1 MNDDTIT
8 WEILGKGK
16 CSFKK
21 KTQTQ
26 MFCMNEYNVT
36 GLCTK
41 VNCPLSNSV
50 YGTVILEKGEIY
62 LYLKYPERAHLP
74 SSLWTRLQLS
84 QNKKEA
90 FNAIY
95 KEMKYTH
102 NIKQIKKCMKRYV
115 RMKEILKRSRKLI
128 LQKQVKLVPIKK
140 KTERRDRT
148 RENKALKAANILNN
162 VEKELLN
169 RLNSGVYGN
178 LYKFLTPKK
187 KVKNKD
193 SELAKLFDE
202 VEDTQRV
209 KKKKKQQ
216 LEKQEEEEEEE
227 EENDD
232 DEDDE
237 GEDDDDDED
246 DDEDNDDEEEEHED
260 DDEEEDEDDDEE
272 EDEDDDEEE
281 DEDDEDDDDE
291 EEEEFDEE
299 DDDDED
305 DEEGEDDEEEEDEHV
320 EDEPRARK
328 AKRKQKFEKEYV
340 DDDHIRTLQEEGKL
354 FDEDEVEE
362 FDGSFTK
369 KRSTKAGGKKGK
381 KKIRMAYEND

>member
-50 YGTVILEKGEIY
+50 YGTVILDKGEIY
-62 LYLKYPERAHLP
+62 LYLKYPEKAHLP
-74 SSLWTRLQLS
+74 SSMWTRIQLS

-102 NIKQIKKCMKRYV
+102 NIKQIKKCMKRYA

-202 VEDTQRV
+202 VEDAQDMKM
-209 KKKKKQQ
+209 KKKKKKVEQEE
-216 LEKQEEEEEEE
+216 EKDEYSDEEGEEEEEEE
-227 EENDD
+227 EEAEEAEDDEDNDD
-232 DEDDE
+232 DEDDGDDHDDDDE
-237 GEDDDDDED
+237 GSGDDEDEEEDDDEDEDDLEDEEEDDDED
-246 DDEDNDDEEEEHED
+246 DY
-260 DDEEEDEDDDEE
+260 DDEEEDEEE
-272 EDEDDDEEE
+272 EDEEEGDV
-281 DEDDEDDDDE
+281 DEDDE
-291 EEEEFDEE
+291 
-299 DDDDED
+299 
-305 DEEGEDDEEEEDEHV
+305 
-320 EDEPRARK
+320 PRGRK
-328 AKRKQKFEKEYV
+328 TKKKQKFAKEYV
-340 DDDHIRTLQEEGKL
+340 DGEHIRTLQEEGKL

-362 FDGSFTK
+362 FDGNFTK
-369 KRSTKAGGKKGK
+369 KRNTKAGGKKDK
-381 KKIRMAYEND
+381 KKIRIAYEND

>member
-26 MFCMNEYNVT
+26 MFCTNEYNVT

-50 YGTVILEKGEIY
+50 YGTVILDKGEIF

-90 FNAIY
+90 FNVIY

-202 VEDTQRV
+202 VQEVQGVKGRKKQRV
-209 KKKKKQQ
+209 VEQAV
-216 LEKQEEEEEEE
+216 EEEEEEE
-227 EENDD
+227 EEEDEGLDEDEEEGDD
-232 DEDDE
+232 DED
-237 GEDDDDDED
+237 
-246 DDEDNDDEEEEHED
+246 
-260 DDEEEDEDDDEE
+260 DEDDDEE
-272 EDEDDDEEE
+272 EDDDDEEDEEEDDDEE
-281 DEDDEDDDDE
+281 DDE
-291 EEEEFDEE
+291 EEDDEE
-299 DDDDED
+299 DDDDHDEDEDEDED
-305 DEEGEDDEEEEDEHV
+305 DDHDDDNDEEEEHL
-320 EDEPRARK
+320 EDEPRRK
-328 AKRKQKFEKEYV
+328 AKRKQKRAKEYV
-340 DDDHIRTLQEEGKL
+340 DGEHIRALREEGKL

-362 FDGSFTK
+362 FDGSFTR

-381 KKIRMAYEND
+381 KKIRIAYEND

>member
-50 YGTVILEKGEIY
+50 YGTVILDKGEIY
-62 LYLKYPERAHLP
+62 LYLKYPEKAHLP
-74 SSLWTRLQLS
+74 SSMWTRIQLS

-202 VEDTQRV
+202 VEDEQDV
-209 KKKKKQQ
+209 KKRKKKQQ

-227 EENDD
+227 VS
-232 DEDDE
+232 DEDDAE
-237 GEDDDDDED
+237 EE
-246 DDEDNDDEEEEHED
+246 DDEEEN
-260 DDEEEDEDDDEE
+260 
-272 EDEDDDEEE
+272 
-281 DEDDEDDDDE
+281 E
-291 EEEEFDEE
+291 EEEEEE

-305 DEEGEDDEEEEDEHV
+305 DYDEEEDDDEDEELEDDSEDDLEGEDDEEDDDEEGEESDVEEEDDG
-320 EDEPRARK
+320 EDDIDEEEKPRGKK
-328 AKRKQKFEKEYV
+328 AKRKQKIAKEYV
-340 DDDHIRTLQEEGKL
+340 DGEHIRTLQEEGKL

-381 KKIRMAYEND
+381 KKIRIAYEND